1 MADVDP
7 GGLPGAEGFR
17 TDPPARREGRAT
29 SGLLGPAL
37 VNLALGVPATL
48 PLALARWLLTDYL
61 PMDCRS
67 TEDLAKPGL
76 VNCNYT
82 TLDHAG
88 IVMFLLAVT
97 GIVILT
103 LVVVVDVVLPVRRG
117 RGLAARL
124 GTAVLILLPFA
135 ICLAL
140 L

>member
-1 MADVDP
+1 M
-7 GGLPGAEGFR
+7 
-17 TDPPARREGRAT
+17 
-29 SGLLGPAL
+29 GPAL
-37 VNLALGVPATL
+37 VNLALGVPTAL
-48 PLALARWLLTDYL
+48 PLALARWLLTEYL

-82 TLDHAG
+82 TLDHAS

-97 GIVILT
+97 GVVILA
-103 LVVVVDVVLPVRRG
+103 LVVVVDVVLPVRRR

-124 GTAVLILLPFA
+124 GTAVLIPLPFA
-135 ICLAL
+135 VCLAL

>member
-1 MADVDP
+1 MAVC
-7 GGLPGAEGFR
+7 R
-17 TDPPARREGRAT
+17 TDPPSRRAGRPR
-29 SGLLGPAL
+29 SGLLGSAL

-48 PLALARWLLTDYL
+48 PLALAWWLLTEYL

-82 TLDHAG
+82 TLDHASV
-88 IVMFLLAVT
+88 VMFLLAVT
-97 GIVILT
+97 GVVILA

-124 GTAVLILLPFA
+124 GTAVLIPLPFA
-135 ICLAL
+135 VCLAL